1 MRYFSKART
10 LTLCGRQAL
19 KILKRSYQPII
30 LFITVYLIYL
40 IGNFLSNI
48 KDSKINIIADSK
60 INNKHEDI
68 KLNVRKEQQK
78 SFNFFFNSSKNWI
91 VVTSISEPTSQIK
104 NLAKIK
110 DFQLLVV
117 GDTKTNK
124 NWKYNN
130 TIYLNIETQESLN
143 YKTFTTTPFNSYT
156 RKNIGYLFAIQNG
169 AKYIYDTDD
178 DNEPLVNLTEYFN
191 INKYDYGMIMDCKS
205 PKVINP
211 YAHFGQPL
219 IWPRGYPL
227 NEIQKNH
234 YNNYICGQ
242 RKTSVVQQGVVNGDP
257 DVDAIFRL
265 TKSMN
270 YKRIN
275 ITFDETSPSIQYPTY
290 KLAPYNSQNTFF
302 HYEAFWSLYLPFT
315 VTFRLT
321 DIWRSYWA
329 QRLMWLLND
338 TITYNGPN
346 AFQFRNSHSY
356 LKDFES
362 EKAMY
367 SKTEKLIDFLF
378 KWNCTKKGFY
388 ECVIELSHEMAV
400 EKFWKMEEV
409 DGIKNWLHD
418 LNKIG
423 YQEPKII
430 TQLDNKKSYI

>member
-1 MRYFSKART
+1 MAKVGKKTANMRSF
-10 LTLCGRQAL
+10 LLCNKKLLRVL
-19 KILKRSYQPII
+19 KGKIKFMVFII
-30 LFITVYLIYL
+30 LIY
-40 IGNFLSNI
+40 G
-48 KDSKINIIADSK
+48 INIILNYYLRHDITGNESIQSIIIHKSNSTKSIKETKSK
-60 INNKHEDI
+60 A
-68 KLNVRKEQQK
+68 
-78 SFNFFFNSSKNWI
+78 NWI